1 MRNIVHDLSLCL
13 TPEGRRA
20 FAMADTEE
28 HRTTVDAAGS
38 AAPGTIELPG
48 CVARRKLLVAVLA
61 AGVAGVVN
69 EAVRAQ
75 EDAPG
80 ADERPQKADLLVFAQ
95 GERAGE
101 VIKPD
106 DLPLGGPPAHAWPMD
121 PNTRVVRSGS
131 RLNELLV
138 VRLDPAELDDETR
151 SRAADGIVAYSAI
164 CSHAGCPVTAWV
176 KAFDGNKEVF
186 KCVCHNSE
194 YDPRQSAQ
202 VVFGPAPRR
211 LAALPL
217 MTVDR
222 SIAVTARFV
231 GKVGAQQ
238 GG

>member
-1 MRNIVHDLSLCL
+1 MRNIVHDLSCL
-13 TPEGRRA
+13 TPEERRA
-20 FAMADTEE
+20 RAMADSDE
-28 HRTTVDAAGS
+28 HRITVDAAGS
-38 AAPGTIELPG
+38 AAPAMIEPIG
-48 CVARRKLLVAVLA
+48 CLARRELLVAVLA
-61 AGVAGVVN
+61 AGVGVMVN
-69 EAVRAQ
+69 EAARAQ

-80 ADERPQKADLLVFAQ
+80 ADERPRKADLLVFAQ

-101 VIKPD
+101 VIKPE

-121 PNTRVVRSGS
+121 PATRVVRSGS

-138 VRLDPAELDDETR
+138 VRLDPAEIDDETR
-151 SRAADGIVAYSAI
+151 SRAVNGIVAYSAI

-176 KAFDGNKEVF
+176 KAFDGDKTVF

-217 MTVDR
+217 TTVDR
-222 SIAVTARFV
+222 SIAVAATFV